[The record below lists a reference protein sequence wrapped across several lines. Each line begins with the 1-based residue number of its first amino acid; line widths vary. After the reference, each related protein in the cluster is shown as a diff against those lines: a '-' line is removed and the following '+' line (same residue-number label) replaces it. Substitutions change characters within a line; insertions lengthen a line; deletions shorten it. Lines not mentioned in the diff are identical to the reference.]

1 LKKLAVLG
9 AGYFQL
15 PLILKAKEMNI
26 ETHCFAWADGAVCKE
41 YADFFYPIS
50 VLDKN
55 SILEQCKKL
64 SIDGITTIATD
75 MVVPTVNFVAEEM
88 GLIGNSMVSS
98 LKSTNKLEMRMALQ
112 EAGCNVP
119 QFLPSSASIESLIK
133 LKLPVIVKP
142 TDRSG
147 SRGVTKLESFE
158 ELDSAVQRGLEESF
172 SKSVIVEE
180 FVVGHEISVES
191 ISWNG
196 EHHILAITDKITSGA
211 PHFVELA
218 HHQPTVLSKAVQ
230 SKINEQVIKCLDAL
244 DIKFGAGHTELLIT
258 KEDQVFVVEVG
269 ARMGGD
275 FIGSHLVQL
284 STGFDFL
291 KAVIEVAL
299 GSFKVPER
307 YQSKYSG
314 VYFYSLETAQL
325 LPYFLSENEFDVM
338 KEIQSEVLKPVLQS
352 NDRSG
357 YLIYQSNQ
365 RVQLL

>member
-1 LKKLAVLG
+1 
-9 AGYFQL
+9 
-15 PLILKAKEMNI
+15 MNI

-50 VLDKN
+50 VLDKTL
-55 SILEQCKKL
+55 ILEQCKKL
-64 SIDGITTIATD
+64 NIDGITTIATD
-75 MVVPTVNFVAEEM
+75 MVVPTVNYVAEEM
-88 GLIGNSMVSS
+88 GLIGNSMSS
-98 LKSTNKLEMRMALQ
+98 SIKSTNKLEMRTALQ
-112 EAGCNVP
+112 KAGCSVP
-119 QFLPSSASIESLIK
+119 QFLPSSASIESLKK
-133 LKLPVIVKP
+133 LKLPIIVKP

-147 SRGVTKLESFE
+147 SRGVTKLESLGD
-158 ELDSAVQRGLEESF
+158 LDFAVQRGLEESF

-196 EHHILAITDKITSGA
+196 AHHILAITDKITSGA

-218 HHQPTVLSKAVQ
+218 HHQPTVLPAAIQ
-230 SKINEQVIKCLDAL
+230 SKIHEQVKKCLDAL

-258 KEDQVFVVEVG
+258 KEDDVYVVEVG

-291 KAVIEVAL
+291 KSVIEVAL
-299 GSFKVPER
+299 GSFKSPETV
-307 YQSKYSG
+307 QNKCSG
-314 VYFYSLETAQL
+314 VYFYSQETAQL
-325 LPYFLSENEFDVM
+325 LPYFLTKNEFDVI
-338 KEIQSEVLKPVLQS
+338 KEIQSDVLKPVLQS